1 MDGGTDR
8 RTNGRSECNVEGPQ
22 KWTDVMNELC
32 PWAVVRMES
41 VRRKANKYEDR
52 RQEAKLSLG

>member
-41 VRRKANKYEDR
+41 VRRKAR